1 MRTLV
6 IVESPTK
13 AKTISKF
20 LGKDYI
26 VESSFGHVRDLPKS
40 HMGVDIEGGTFAPA
54 YEIPDSKKKR
64 VTELRKLAKSSDDIL
79 FASDEDREGEAIS
92 WHLAELLKIDPSKVK
107 RLVFHEITKTAIEH
121 AIKNPREL
129 NMNLVDAQQA
139 RRVLDRLVGYE
150 LSPLLWKKVRYGL
163 SAGRV
168 QSVAVDLIV
177 GRELE
182 RARFKS
188 SAYFDLTAKLETGKD
203 SFTARLLKYEEKIIP
218 AGKDFDEN
226 TGKIKKPENFA
237 LLNEEAA
244 TLLAKKLLIAKP
256 WLVSEISETPYQAHP
271 YPPFITSTLQQEA
284 SRKYGWAA
292 RQTMR
297 TAQSLYENGY
307 ITYMRTDSVNLS
319 DQAISAARQAAREFG
334 DEYLSASP
342 KIFISKSKLAQEA
355 HEAIRPAGSQFKH
368 PSDVAREVSSEEAKL
383 YDMIWKRT
391 VACQMKNAEM
401 ITMSVKINIE
411 KAVFESKGKRIKF
424 AGFMRAYVEGSDDPE
439 AELEN
444 QEIHLPNLKE
454 KQEVKA
460 LAVDKEGHATQPPA
474 RYTEASLIKKLEA
487 EGVGRPSTYA
497 TILDTITEREYAVKL
512 GQALVPT
519 YTAMITDHYLKKY
532 FSKLVDVHFTSKMED
547 DLDMI
552 AEGNEKWIPYI
563 KNFYQGGEDS
573 FHTKVRHASE
583 AEGYPTLEIG
593 EDAATKK
600 PLVIKSGKY
609 GPYIQRGEG
618 GENNTAS
625 IPDNIP
631 PAELNLEKALMLLS
645 QPQGPQVIIKDP
657 ETGKEI
663 TRRTG
668 RYGPYMQLGED
679 EPAAAPPTPRA
690 SGGRSKTTAGK
701 EKKAKKVALTYGPK
715 HLPISKTFNLDTIT
729 PELAI
734 RIAHFP
740 LVIGESKGEKIIA
753 SVGKFGPY
761 LKKGDDFRSIP
772 KEKDILTITLAE
784 AEEIYAEEKKSRRKK
799 STVLRE
805 FGADPETG
813 KPVQA
818 LEGPYGPYVSN
829 GTRNFGSIPKDTK
842 LEEITLAQA
851 LELLKQKK
859 GKKKA
864 KKN

>member
-1 MRTLV
+1 MSTLV

-20 LGKDYI
+20 LGKGFI

-40 HMGVDIEGGTFAPA
+40 HMGVDIEGGTFEPA
-54 YEIPDSKKKR
+54 YEIPDNKKQR
-64 VTELRKLAKSSDDIL
+64 VAQLRKLAKSADDIL
-79 FASDEDREGEAIS
+79 FASDGDREGEAIS
-92 WHLAELLKIDPSKVK
+92 WHLAELLKIDPKKVK
-107 RLVFHEITKTAIEH
+107 RLVFHEITKTAIDH
-121 AIKNPREL
+121 AIENPRGL

-168 QSVAVDLIV
+168 QSVAVNLIV
-177 GRELE
+177 EREKE

-188 SAYFDLTAKLETGKD
+188 STYFDLTAKLESGKD
-203 SFTARLLKYEEKIIP
+203 SFEAHLLKYEEKIIP
-218 AGKDFDEN
+218 SGKDFDEN
-226 TGKIKKPENFA
+226 TGKIKKPGDFT
-237 LLNEEAA
+237 LLNEDAA
-244 TLLAKKLLIAKP
+244 VALAKKLLAAKP
-256 WLVSEISETPYQAHP
+256 WLVSEITETPYQTHP

-284 SRKYGWAA
+284 SRKLGWAA

-319 DQAISAARQAAREFG
+319 DQAISAAREAAREFG
-334 DEYLSASP
+334 DEYLSSAP
-342 KIFISKSKLAQEA
+342 KIFANKSKLAQEA
-355 HEAIRPAGSQFKH
+355 HEAIRPAGSHFKH
-368 PSDVAREVSSEEAKL
+368 PSDIARAVSSEEAKL

-401 ITMSVKINIE
+401 ITLSVKIDVE
-411 KAVFESKGKRIKF
+411 KAVFEAKGKRIKF

-439 AELEN
+439 AALEN
-444 QEIHLPNLKE
+444 QEVHLPALNE

-460 LAVDKEGHATQPPA
+460 LAVEKEGHATQPPA

-497 TILDTITEREYAVKL
+497 TILDTITEREYATKQ

-519 YTAMITDHYLKKY
+519 YTAMITDHYLKQY

-547 DLDMI
+547 DLDNV
-552 AEGNEKWIPYI
+552 ADGKEKWIPYI
-563 KNFYQGGEDS
+563 KDFYGNDKEG
-573 FHTKVRHASE
+573 FHSKVKHAAE

-593 EDAATKK
+593 TDEETKK
-600 PLVIKSGKY
+600 PLVIKSGKF

-631 PAELNLEKALMLLS
+631 PADLNLEKALQLLR
-645 QPQGPQVIIKDP
+645 QPQGPQAITTDLA
-657 ETGKEI
+657 TGQEI
-663 TRRTG
+663 TKRNG
-668 RYGPYMQLGED
+668 RYGPYLQLGED
-679 EPAAAPPTPRA
+679 AE
-690 SGGRSKTTAGK
+690 K
-701 EKKAKKVALTYGPK
+701 KKAKKVALSYGPK
-715 HLPISKTFNLDTIT
+715 HLPISQTINLDSVT
-729 PELAI
+729 PELARKI
-734 RIAHFP
+734 ISFP
-740 LVIGESKGEKIIA
+740 LNIGESNGEKIIA

-772 KEKDILTITLAE
+772 KEKDILTISLAE
-784 AEEIYAEEKKSRRKK
+784 AEEIYAQEKKGRRRK
-799 STVLRE
+799 STVLKE
-805 FGADPETG
+805 FGPDPDTN
-813 KPVQA
+813 KPIQA
-818 LEGPYGPYVSN
+818 LEGPYGPYISN
-829 GTRNFGSIPKDTK
+829 GTRIFASVPKDAN
-842 LEEITLAQA
+842 LEKMTLAEA
-851 LELLKQKK
+851 LGLLKQKK
-859 GKKKA
+859 GKKRT
-864 KKN
+864 KKKTG

>member
-1 MRTLV
+1 MSTLV

-20 LGKDYI
+20 LGKGFI

-40 HMGVDIEGGTFAPA
+40 HMGVDIEGGTFEPN
-54 YEIPDSKKKR
+54 YEIPDSKKQR
-64 VTELRKLAKSSDDIL
+64 VAQLRKLAKSADDIL
-79 FASDEDREGEAIS
+79 FASDGDREGEAIS
-92 WHLAELLKIDPSKVK
+92 WHLAELLKIDPKKVK
-107 RLVFHEITKTAIEH
+107 RLVFHEITKTAIED

-168 QSVAVDLIV
+168 QSVAVNLIV
-177 GRELE
+177 EREKE

-188 SAYFDLTAKLETGKD
+188 SAYFDLMAKLEAGKD
-203 SFTARLLKYEEKIIP
+203 SFESHLIKYEEKIIP
-218 AGKDFDEN
+218 SGKDFDEN
-226 TGKIKKPENFA
+226 TGKIKKPEDFT

-244 TLLAKKLLIAKP
+244 TALAKKLLETKP
-256 WLVSEISETPYQAHP
+256 WLVSEITETPYQTHP
-271 YPPFITSTLQQEA
+271 YPPFITSTIQQEA
-284 SRKYGWAA
+284 SRKLGWAA

-319 DQAISAARQAAREFG
+319 EQAITAAREAAKEFG
-334 DEYLSASP
+334 DEYLSATP
-342 KIFISKSKLAQEA
+342 KIFANKSKLAQEA
-355 HEAIRPAGSQFKH
+355 HEAIRPAGSHFAH
-368 PSDVAREVSSEEAKL
+368 PSDVAKTVSADEAKL

-391 VACQMKNAEM
+391 VACQMKNAELV
-401 ITMSVKINIE
+401 TQSVTINIE

-439 AELEN
+439 AALEN
-444 QEIHLPNLKE
+444 QEVHLPVLKE
-454 KQEVKA
+454 KQEVRA
-460 LAVDKEGHATQPPA
+460 LTVEKEGHATQPPA

-497 TILDTITEREYAVKL
+497 TILDTITEREYAVKQ

-519 YTAMITDHYLKKY
+519 YTAMITDHYLKQY

-547 DLDMI
+547 DLDNV
-552 AEGNEKWIPYI
+552 AEGKEKWIPYI
-563 KNFYQGGEDS
+563 KDFYGDVKDG
-573 FHTKVRHASE
+573 FHAKVKHASE
-583 AEGYPTLEIG
+583 DEGYPTLEIG
-593 EDAATKK
+593 IDEKTKK

-625 IPDNIP
+625 IPENIP
-631 PAELNLEKALMLLS
+631 PSELNLEKALELLS
-645 QPQGPQVIIKDP
+645 QPQGPEVVTTDLN
-657 ETGKEI
+657 TGFEI

-668 RYGPYMQLGED
+668 RYGPYLQLGED
-679 EPAAAPPTPRA
+679 AE
-690 SGGRSKTTAGK
+690 K
-701 EKKAKKVALTYGPK
+701 KKAKKVALSYGPK
-715 HLPISKTFNLDTIT
+715 HLPISKTININAIT
-729 PELAI
+729 PDLARKI
-734 RIAHFP
+734 ISFP
-740 LVIGESKGEKIIA
+740 LNIGESNGEKIIA

-761 LKKGDDFRSIP
+761 LKKADDFRSIP

-784 AEEIYAEEKKSRRKK
+784 AEEIYAQEKKSRRRKT
-799 STVLRE
+799 TVLKE
-805 FGADPETG
+805 FGLDPDTK
-813 KPVQA
+813 KPLQA
-818 LEGPYGPYVSN
+818 LEGQYGPYLSN
-829 GTRNFGSIPKDTK
+829 GTRTFASIPKDTN
-842 LEEITLAQA
+842 LDEMTLAQA
-851 LELLKQKK
+851 IDLLKQKK
-859 GKKKA
+859 GKKKT
-864 KKN
+864 KKRI